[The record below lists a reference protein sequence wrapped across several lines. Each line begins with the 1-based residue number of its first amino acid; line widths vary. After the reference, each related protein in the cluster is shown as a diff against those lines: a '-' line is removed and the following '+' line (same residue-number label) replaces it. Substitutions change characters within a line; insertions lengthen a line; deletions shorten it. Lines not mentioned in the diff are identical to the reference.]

1 MSRKL
6 ISDLLRLLRVMFV
19 TCLIFPI
26 SARKVEEAFASFF
39 VFLRFVLKFH
49 PTELVWTQKC
59 FCFSKC
65 FLSNIS
71 FGILKLL
78 VFHAVA
84 HLLGTNLVEKNEP
97 SEVSI

>member
-6 ISDLLRLLRVMFV
+6 ISDLHMLLRVMFV

-26 SARKVEEAFASFF
+26 STRNVEETFASSF

-49 PTELVWTQKC
+49 LKLGCTKKC
-59 FCFSKC
+59 LC
-65 FLSNIS
+65 FLQMFSVQYFIS
-71 FGILKLL
+71 DPKFF

-84 HLLGTNLVEKNEP
+84 HLLGTKLVEEKP
-97 SEVSI
+97 SEVRTV